1 MASKSSYITKPK
13 YITSD
18 KLARLGTATETS
30 YLRKMVELG
39 ASTDR
44 AKEIFAS
51 LVSSDKIEC
60 AAMVGNY
67 PKQPAYRVAEK
78 FEITV

>member
-1 MASKSSYITKPK
+1 MITKPK

-18 KLARLGTATETS
+18 KLSRVGIATETS

-39 ASTDR
+39 ASTER

-51 LVSSDKIEC
+51 LVSSHKIEK
-60 AAMVGNY
+60 AGKVGTY
-67 PKQPAYRVAEK
+67 PGIQAYRVSEK